1 MKKDEEISKEK
12 LVWKYLHEKDEKE
25 IEGSAESPQQIYDN
39 IADMVLE
46 RDEMELQVW
55 CQDEKTSNFVGV
67 TRPVLWQDFV
77 IDHWQST
84 KTVDLYNKDNQIE
97 KIGTLTFQWLFK
109 VPVNLPSTRIK
120 P

>member
-67 TRPVLWQDFV
+67 TRPVLW
-77 IDHWQST
+77 
-84 KTVDLYNKDNQIE
+84 
-97 KIGTLTFQWLFK
+97 
-109 VPVNLPSTRIK
+109 
-120 P
+120 